1 MFAWVLNNLE
11 NFEKSFKVSEIEED
25 YIFEVISNKW
35 VELKWKMSWNILSTR
50 VFKFF
55 VIVVVFS
62 LLGKEIRRQNT
73 DAATR
78 GVLQNRSP

>member
-73 DAATR
+73 EATTR
-78 GVLQNRSP
+78 GVLQNRCP